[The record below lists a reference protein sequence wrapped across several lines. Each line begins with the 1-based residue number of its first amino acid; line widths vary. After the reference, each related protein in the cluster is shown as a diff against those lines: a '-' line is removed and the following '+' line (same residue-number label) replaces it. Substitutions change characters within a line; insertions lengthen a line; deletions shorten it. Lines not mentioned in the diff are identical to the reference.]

1 MLILFD
7 NAVLFVSY
15 FCRANLNTIKTSLI
29 REALA
34 LLSLISGHSLDSLLV
49 LINDDIVVK
58 QVSPLY
64 NAITEL
70 NDQLQ
75 AFHDLWEL
83 TQVFV
88 FDRLRDI
95 HRVHLEFLELLQDLK
110 NLILLRSD
118 LEVVCAASNT

>member
-64 NAITEL
+64 DAITEL

-75 AFHDLWEL
+75 ALHDLREL
-83 TQVFV
+83 TQVLV
-88 FDRLRDI
+88 FDRLCDI
-95 HRVHLEFLELLQDLK
+95 H
-110 NLILLRSD
+110 
-118 LEVVCAASNT
+118 